1 MWSRKY
7 ANLVLYKCESCTTFL
22 LLILR
27 SSVSLSA
34 LDPQSFCSRN
44 IQTHATWGTRPSLSD
59 CRKNEHTDS
68 QKFSELIEFDCGLPY
83 MVGYHLVSSL
93 VGAFFRSCC
102 FLLAAWEERNR
113 CLTVWDPRRRSRGG
127 ADALPSFQWEG
138 TDACQGDLNGGW
150 LDTHTCLHV

>member
-68 QKFSELIEFDCGLPY
+68 QKFSELIELWLWP
-83 MVGYHLVSSL
+83 SL
-93 VGAFFRSCC
+93 HGWISPC
-102 FLLAAWEERNR
+102 FLPGWRPFSAPASSWRLERR
-113 CLTVWDPRRRSRGG
+113 G
-127 ADALPSFQWEG
+127 ADALPCGILGGGAEEEQMPFQ
-138 TDACQGDLNGGW
+138 AFNGRNR
-150 LDTHTCLHV
+150 CLSGRS

>member
-27 SSVSLSA
+27 SSVCLSA

-68 QKFSELIEFDCGLPY
+68 QKFSELIELWLWP
-83 MVGYHLVSSL
+83 SL
-93 VGAFFRSCC
+93 HGWISPC
-102 FLLAAWEERNR
+102 FLPGWRPFSAPAASSWRLERR
-113 CLTVWDPRRRSRGG
+113 GTDALLCGILGGGG